1 MIYTSNNKSFKE
13 HVHPRLQKRI
23 RIFLMM
29 GIIMFLVGAYDVING
44 VITLPV
50 ALMAV
55 TVGGFVGWF
64 TSRIF
69 LLTWNH
75 DGERVV
81 GRIDTIGWFVLS
93 AYILFEIARAVLF
106 ETVVHIGT
114 SSATAI
120 TFAVVSS
127 ALISRAMG
135 LRGKILEIL
144 KEERIFG

>member
-1 MIYTSNNKSFKE
+1 
-13 HVHPRLQKRI
+13 
-23 RIFLMM
+23 
-29 GIIMFLVGAYDVING
+29 MFFVVTYDVING
-44 VITLPV
+44 IITLPV
-50 ALMAV
+50 ALIAV

-81 GRIDTIGWFVLS
+81 GRIDTIGWFIL
-93 AYILFEIARAVLF
+93 ALYILFEIARAILF

-114 SSATAI
+114 SSATVI

-135 LRGKILEIL
+135 LRGRILEIL
-144 KEERIFG
+144 QEERIFG

>member
-13 HVHPRLQKRI
+13 HIHPRLQRRI
-23 RIFLMM
+23 RIFLLM
-29 GIIMFLVGAYDVING
+29 GIVMFLVVAFDVVNG
-44 VITLPV
+44 IITLPV
-50 ALMAV
+50 ALIAV
-55 TVGGFVGWF
+55 TAGGLVGWF

-81 GRIDTIGWFVLS
+81 GRIDRIGWFIL
-93 AYILFEIARAVLF
+93 ALYILFEIARAVLF

-120 TFAVVSS
+120 TFAIVSS

-144 KEERIFG
+144 KEEKIFG